1 MTSIRWHLSSKLRI
15 SPVHRLSSSLG
26 DGRRETQAS
35 GRSDLRL
42 VFSQVVGPADQ
53 AGRPTARLLIG
64 DILGADF
71 SVGAF
76 IVQAVRVRVEE
87 TPGHH
92 RAYDDRVDS
101 LDQSLPQP
109 LGRSASETSRFR
121 FLRRLSRTTFS
132 TWLLPPNFVISWRPS
147 PRSSRTSSQPPRL
160 IGSVPRTPPR
170 PFLLRLWL
178 LI

>member
-1 MTSIRWHLSSKLRI
+1 MQKWWCTGEPVTPPETLDFGWRDVNMGVPQAPWPL

-53 AGRPTARLLIG
+53 AGRPTARLLIE

-76 IVQAVRVRVEE
+76 IA
-87 TPGHH
+87 
-92 RAYDDRVDS
+92 
-101 LDQSLPQP
+101 
-109 LGRSASETSRFR
+109 
-121 FLRRLSRTTFS
+121 
-132 TWLLPPNFVISWRPS
+132 
-147 PRSSRTSSQPPRL
+147 
-160 IGSVPRTPPR
+160 
-170 PFLLRLWL
+170 
-178 LI
+178 